1 MLRQLRVLY
10 KVPTRF
16 RVFTMSQAN
25 AEPAL
30 PTAFRQSSLRIRA
43 ARPTDIAEIVAVL
56 LASFYAQAQAT
67 QWLYWIMRIGIQ
79 EDIKTRLKT
88 PVGQYA
94 CLVATTLHPES
105 AQSEAVIGTVEI
117 SQRPCEAWQ
126 LFPSKRAYLSNLAVT
141 PTHRRQGAAQQLL
154 LTCESIACSWG
165 FHYLY
170 LHVMADNPVAQALY
184 TQAGYRPCEVS
195 NPILSGLG
203 LRPQRLLLSKQVKS
217 SLQTPSK
224 GGDSLDM

>member
-1 MLRQLRVLY
+1 
-10 KVPTRF
+10 
-16 RVFTMSQAN
+16 MSQAN

-30 PTAFRQSSLRIRA
+30 PLTSRRSPFRIRA
-43 ARPTDIAEIVAVL
+43 ARPTDLSQLVAVL

-67 QWLYWIMRIGIQ
+67 QWLYWLMRIGIQ

-88 PVGQYA
+88 PAGQYA

-117 SQRPCEAWQ
+117 SQRPCESWQ

-141 PTHRRQGAAQQLL
+141 PAHRRQGTAGQLL
-154 LTCESIACSWG
+154 LTCESIARNWG
-165 FHYLY
+165 FHHLY
-170 LHVMADNPVAQALY
+170 LHVMADNSVARALY

-203 LRPQRLLLSKQVKS
+203 FRPQRLLLSKQVNPDRQAASEEKS
-217 SLQTPSK
+217 
-224 GGDSLDM
+224 